1 MHESTKQLSFGSGV
15 ERVLNTSTVEGD
27 SLTSVLASPAPLPK
41 GLFSLR
47 THFLAGSV
55 LFVKV
60 ASFIVRSSNREKYKK
75 VKYKLPPALHP
86 GLTVVIPL
94 MDVLLDTSLYL
105 CTLIDVCIDKNDHI
119 EVLFYSL
126 YFFTK

>member
-41 GLFSLR
+41 GLFSLCA
-47 THFLAGSV
+47 HFLAGSV

-60 ASFIVRSSNREKYKK
+60 APFIVKSSNNKEKYKK

-86 GLTVVIPL
+86 DLTVVIPL

-105 CTLIDVCIDKNDHI
+105 CTQIDVCIDKNGQ
-119 EVLFYSL
+119 
-126 YFFTK
+126 